1 MQNLKYTVMSYCKTL
16 RSILINI
23 PIKLGVSFRK
33 GGHLK
38 VYVLRS
44 KKSACFSNIGKIS
57 SLSNTLVAI
66 KSCIGNWKRS
76 MWVEKKCAYY
86 FSLTTAATRARSCR
100 SSRSAVLPSSCCS
113 TSSAHLYAV
122 AQREEGRQRWAA
134 PDAPQF
140 DLPIWLIP
148 RREVELF
155 MLTSKICQ
163 LPLLPNRH
171 KITKT
176 LHCLLSR

>member
-1 MQNLKYTVMSYCKTL
+1 MSRSQVMNAGVTEIFYDTHLNSSLSYCKTL
-16 RSILINI
+16 KSILINI
-23 PIKLGVSFRK
+23 PIKFGGSFRN

-100 SSRSAVLPSSCCS
+100 SSSSAVLPTSCT

-122 AQREEGRQRWAA
+122 AQREEGRQRRPAS
-134 PDAPQF
+134 DAPQF
-140 DLPIWLIP
+140 DLPIWLIY
-148 RREVELF
+148 RDGRLNY
-155 MLTSKICQ
+155 LCSLAKSANYQ
-163 LPLLPNRH
+163 Y
-171 KITKT
+171 
-176 LHCLLSR
+176 